1 MADKVIEYEIYALSA
16 YGSDVVIKYTLE
28 EALECAEK
36 WSMDSIDTDIMV
48 VKVEKTK
55 VKTFRNGGEVA

>member
-1 MADKVIEYEIYALSA
+1 MEDKVTEYEIYAISA

-55 VKTFRNGGEVA
+55 QKIFRNGGEVA

>member
-1 MADKVIEYEIYALSA
+1 MKKTIYEVFALSA
-16 YGSDVVIKYTLE
+16 YASDLLECDTLE
-28 EALECAEK
+28 QAEK
-36 WSMDSIDTDIMV
+36 QALDWSMDKIDVDIMI

>member
-1 MADKVIEYEIYALSA
+1 MKKTIYEVFAISA
-16 YGSDVVIKYTLE
+16 YASDLLECDTLE
-28 EALECAEK
+28 QAEK
-36 WSMDSIDTDIMV
+36 QALDWSMDKIDVDIMI